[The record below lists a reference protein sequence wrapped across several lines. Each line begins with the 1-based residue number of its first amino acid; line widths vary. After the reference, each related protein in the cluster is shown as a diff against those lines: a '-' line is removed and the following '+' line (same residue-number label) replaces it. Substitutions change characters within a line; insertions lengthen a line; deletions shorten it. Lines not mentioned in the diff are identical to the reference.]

1 LTTVQRWMI
10 FFAGIFALG
19 MCYIILL
26 QGRLNAFLRW
36 RSAWIAALIIWA
48 VLVGASTWVICSKLV
63 KSERRK
69 ARSASKGLRE

>member
-1 LTTVQRWMI
+1 
-10 FFAGIFALG
+10 
-19 MCYIILL
+19 
-26 QGRLNAFLRW
+26 
-36 RSAWIAALIIWA
+36 